1 MRFKTTT
8 EIGVRPLI
16 HEILC
21 KWADGLSPRAHR
33 SKLKDQVSIPIHLQQ
48 QALIFVNAFNK
59 LVGIEMPQLSRQV
72 ITLLHAQTEQSQGQ
86 SPTLPASSRQ
96 LAPPIHSPSSKKD
109 HLHVSHTRHGLKLHN
124 FVPCRFL
131 RIQSHFGA
139 AAVSPQLPAMQI
151 FLRYA
156 LTDSS
161 LTWTGQ
167 G

>member
-1 MRFKTTT
+1 MGGWAT
-8 EIGVRPLI
+8 PLR
-16 HEILC
+16 
-21 KWADGLSPRAHR
+21 GHR
-33 SKLKDQVSIPIHLQQ
+33 SKLEDQVSIPIHLQQ

-59 LVGIEMPQLSRQV
+59 LVGIEMPQLLRQV
-72 ITLLHAQTEQSQGQ
+72 ITLLHAQTEQSPGQ
-86 SPTLPASSRQ
+86 RPTLPAASKQ
-96 LAPPIHSPSSKKD
+96 LARPPIHGPSSKKD

-161 LTWTGQ
+161 LTLTGQ